1 MNNFLFGGVAAAM
14 FVAASAAAQPAAPP
28 APAPAPQVQVMRIQR
43 EPMRVQTRD
52 EVVKHVRDLFA
63 RLDTNRDGFLTRDE
77 AGSAKQ
83 AMGGEIRER
92 FAKRLA
98 EGGGPKFDRGAA
110 FDRLDT
116 NKDGM
121 VSRQEFLAAQP
132 RVRTRVFTMRD
143 GEGPVEVGGEPG
155 QPHVKVMRMRGMGM
169 RGRMFERGD
178 ANHDGKLSLQEA
190 TNAALQHFDAA
201 DVNRD
206 GKLTPDERMQMR
218 QRIKIQRQPA

>member
-1 MNNFLFGGVAAAM
+1 MNNFLSGGAAAAM
-14 FVAASAAAQPAAPP
+14 FAAASAAAQPAAPPP
-28 APAPAPQVQVMRIQR
+28 APAPAPQVQVMRIPR

-63 RLDTNRDGFLTRDE
+63 RLDTNRDNFLTRDE

-83 AMGGEIRER
+83 AMGGEVRER

-98 EGGGPKFDRGAA
+98 EGGGPSPDRGAA

-116 NKDGM
+116 DKDGM
-121 VSRQEFLAAQP
+121 VSRQEFTSAQP
-132 RVRTRVFTMRD
+132 QTFQRRVFVMHD
-143 GEGPVEVGGEPG
+143 GEGIEMGGPG
-155 QPHVKVMRMRGMGM
+155 QTRMHRMGMGLH
-169 RGRMFERGD
+169 GRMFEQGD
-178 ANHDGKLSLQEA
+178 ANRDGKLSLQEA

-206 GKLTPDERMQMR
+206 GKLTPDERMQMH

>member
-1 MNNFLFGGVAAAM
+1 MSNFLLGGVAAAM
-14 FVAASAAAQPAAPP
+14 FVAASAAAQPTAPP

-43 EPMRVQTRD
+43 EPMRVQIRD

-77 AGSAKQ
+77 ADSAKQ
-83 AMGGEIRER
+83 AMGGEVRER

-98 EGGGPKFDRGAA
+98 EGGGPNPDRGAA

-121 VSRQEFLAAQP
+121 VSRQEFTSAQP
-132 RVRTRVFTMRD
+132 QTFQRRVFVMHD
-143 GEGPVEVGGEPG
+143 GEGVEMGGPG
-155 QPHVKVMRMRGMGM
+155 QMRMHRMGMGLH
-169 RGRMFERGD
+169 GRMFEMGD

-206 GKLTPDERMQMR
+206 GKLTPDERMQMH

>member
-83 AMGGEIRER
+83 AMGGE
-92 FAKRLA
+92 
-98 EGGGPKFDRGAA
+98 GAGA
-110 FDRLDT
+110 FRQA
-116 NKDGM
+116 
-121 VSRQEFLAAQP
+121 SR
-132 RVRTRVFTMRD
+132 
-143 GEGPVEVGGEPG
+143 
-155 QPHVKVMRMRGMGM
+155 
-169 RGRMFERGD
+169 RGRPARCP
-178 ANHDGKLSLQEA
+178 
-190 TNAALQHFDAA
+190 TAA
-201 DVNRD
+201 RRSI
-206 GKLTPDERMQMR
+206 GSTPIRM
-218 QRIKIQRQPA
+218 A

>member
-1 MNNFLFGGVAAAM
+1 MNNFLFGGAAAAM
-14 FVAASAAAQPAAPP
+14 FAAASAAAQPAAPP

-63 RLDTNRDGFLTRDE
+63 RLDTSRDGFLTRDE

-83 AMGGEIRER
+83 AMGGEVRER

-98 EGGGPKFDRGAA
+98 EGGGPSPDRGAA

-121 VSRQEFLAAQP
+121 VSRQEFTSAQP
-132 RVRTRVFTMRD
+132 QTFQRRVFVMHD
-143 GEGPVEVGGEPG
+143 GEGVEMGGPG
-155 QPHVKVMRMRGMGM
+155 QMRMHRMGMGLH
-169 RGRMFERGD
+169 GRMFEQGD
-178 ANHDGKLSLQEA
+178 ANRDGKLSLQEA

-201 DVNRD
+201 DANHD
-206 GKLTPDERMQMR
+206 GKLTPDERMQMH

>member
-1 MNNFLFGGVAAAM
+1 
-14 FVAASAAAQPAAPP
+14 
-28 APAPAPQVQVMRIQR
+28 MRIQR

-83 AMGGEIRER
+83 AMGGEVRER

-98 EGGGPKFDRGAA
+98 EGGGPSPDRGAA

-121 VSRQEFLAAQP
+121 VSRQEFTSAQP
-132 RVRTRVFTMRD
+132 QTFQRRVFVMHD
-143 GEGPVEVGGEPG
+143 GEGVEMGGPG
-155 QPHVKVMRMRGMGM
+155 QMRMHRMGMGLH
-169 RGRMFERGD
+169 GRMFEQGD
-178 ANHDGKLSLQEA
+178 ANRDGKLSLQEA

-201 DVNRD
+201 DANHD
-206 GKLTPDERMQMR
+206 GKLTPDERMQMH